1 MLVNCCRPIWCDAV
15 DSPAVQ
21 RPNEGAA
28 EAATEFGR
36 RVKAA
41 RDAMR
46 VDGRAVSQERLAERA
61 GLHRTYIGHVERGE
75 VNIALF
81 NIVRIADALEVDPG
95 ELVTGITTRN

>member
-1 MLVNCCRPIWCDAV
+1 MWCDRV
-15 DSPAVQ
+15 DSLTVQ

-28 EAATEFGR
+28 EAAREFGR
-36 RVKAA
+36 RVKTA

-81 NIVRIADALEVDPG
+81 NIVRIADALEIDPG
-95 ELVTGITTRN
+95 ELVQGLTTTT